1 MTTADPDLDPPRTS
15 AKIRT
20 RLFAALLPPPE
31 VRERL
36 FAAAQAVAEAA
47 PESRL
52 RVVPAGNLHLTL
64 RFCGEIPPETAHTLE
79 TKLRARFAAEADRLR
94 ERAALPPE
102 IALPRLA
109 ARPLTGQHRMVW
121 AEVVE
126 GPGCAGFLAA
136 LAEAAERAALAAGL
150 PPERR
155 PFAPHV
161 TLARLR
167 RRGARVPPEALERA
181 APGGALW
188 PDPFPVT
195 GIVLLRSALH
205 PDGAIY
211 DAVASFPLE

>member
-1 MTTADPDLDPPRTS
+1 MTTADLDPPRPS

-52 RVVPAGNLHLTL
+52 RVVPAENLHLTL
-64 RFCGEIPPETAHTLE
+64 RFYGEIPPETAHTLE
-79 TKLRARFAAEADRLR
+79 AKLRARFAAEADRLR

-126 GPGCAGFLAA
+126 GSGCAGFLAA

-167 RRGARVPPEALERA
+167 RRGARVPPEALEPVPR
-181 APGGALW
+181 GALW
-188 PDPFPVT
+188 PNLFPVT
-195 GIVLLRSALH
+195 GVVLLRSALH

>member
-1 MTTADPDLDPPRTS
+1 MTTADPDRTRPS

-20 RLFAALLPPPE
+20 RLFAALAPPPE

-52 RVVPAGNLHLTL
+52 RVVPAENLHLTL
-64 RFCGEIPPETAHTLE
+64 RFYGEVPPETAHTLE
-79 TKLRARFAAEADRLR
+79 TQLRARFAAEADRLR
-94 ERAALPPE
+94 ERGALPPE

-121 AEVVE
+121 AEVAE

-136 LAEAAERAALAAGL
+136 LAGAGERAALAAGL

-167 RRGARVPPEALERA
+167 RRGARVPPEALEPVPR
-181 APGGALW
+181 GALW
-188 PDPFPVT
+188 PNLFPVT
-195 GIVLLRSALH
+195 EVVLLRSALH

>member
-1 MTTADPDLDPPRTS
+1 MTTADPDRTRTS

-20 RLFAALLPPPE
+20 RLFAALAPPPE

-52 RVVPAGNLHLTL
+52 RVVPAENLHLTL
-64 RFCGEIPPETAHTLE
+64 RFYGEVPPETAHTLE
-79 TKLRARFAAEADRLR
+79 TQLRAGFAAEADRLR
-94 ERAALPPE
+94 ECGALPPE

-121 AEVVE
+121 AEVAE
-126 GPGCAGFLAA
+126 ASRCAGFLAA
-136 LAEAAERAALAAGL
+136 LAERAERAALAAGL

-167 RRGARVPPEALERA
+167 RRGARVPPEALEPVPR
-181 APGGALW
+181 GALW
-188 PDPFPVT
+188 PNLFPVT
-195 GIVLLRSALH
+195 EVVLLRSALH

>member
-1 MTTADPDLDPPRTS
+1 MSTADPRPASPPERP
-15 AKIRT
+15 RT
-20 RLFAALLPPPE
+20 RLFAALPLPPE
-31 VRERL
+31 VRARL

-52 RVVPAGNLHLTL
+52 RVVPADNLHLTL
-64 RFCGEIPPETAHTLE
+64 RFYGEIPPETAAALE
-79 TKLRARFAAEADRLR
+79 SQLRARFAAEADRLR

-121 AEVVE
+121 AEVAE
-126 GPGCAGFLAA
+126 GPGCSGFLAA
-136 LAEAAERAALAAGL
+136 LAGAGERAALAAGL

-167 RRGARVPPEALERA
+167 RRSARIPPEALDRA
-181 APGGALW
+181 VPGGAVR
-188 PDPFPVT
+188 PDPFPVA
-195 GIVLLRSALH
+195 GIALFRSTLH